1 MFRKSALFILSAFLI
16 CSCAKNNITGRSQLK
31 LLPESELQSMASQ
44 QYQQFLTQNK
54 VISTSA
60 SGSYARDAEMTR
72 RVGQKLAK
80 AVEDYFKSKGLQDQ
94 LKGYNWE
101 YNLVDNKEA
110 NAWCMPGGKI
120 VVYTGLLPYTK
131 NETALAIVLGHE
143 ISHAVLQ
150 HGNERMSQ
158 GLLQQFGA
166 VALSAALSQKPEAT
180 QNLFLQS
187 YGVGSTVLGTLPF
200 SRKDESE
207 ADHYGLI
214 WAALAGY
221 DPQEAVPFWERM
233 AQSGTQKPPEFLSD
247 HPSDQ
252 KRIDQIKQWMPE
264 ALKYYRPG
272 GR

>member
-143 ISHAVLQ
+143 ITHAVFQ

-158 GLLQQFGA
+158 QMLQQGLGS
-166 VALSAALSQKPEAT
+166 ALS
-180 QNLFLQS
+180 
-187 YGVGSTVLGTLPF
+187 
-200 SRKDESE
+200 
-207 ADHYGLI
+207 
-214 WAALAGY
+214 
-221 DPQEAVPFWERM
+221 
-233 AQSGTQKPPEFLSD
+233 
-247 HPSDQ
+247 
-252 KRIDQIKQWMPE
+252 
-264 ALKYYRPG
+264 
-272 GR
+272 